1 MTTES
6 KAPSRPRIRLIES
19 EADIIAGLAVQAE
32 QRMPEVAAL
41 LMEEVERAELFSA
54 DTLPDDVV
62 ALGSEVE
69 FLDEGTGQS
78 RSVTIVLPAH
88 ADIAAGRISILT
100 PAGAGLIGLSVGQ
113 AIDWPDA
120 SGRERRL
127 KILSARRPG

>member
-1 MTTES
+1 MNTDS
-6 KAPSRPRIRLIES
+6 KAPARPRIRLIES

-32 QRMPEVAAL
+32 HRIPEVAAL
-41 LMEEVERAELFSA
+41 LMEEVERAELFGP

-78 RSVTIVLPAH
+78 RRVTIVLPAH
-88 ADIAAGRISILT
+88 ADIEAGRISILT

-120 SGRERRL
+120 AGRERRL
-127 KILSARRPG
+127 KILSVRRG

>member
-1 MTTES
+1 MNTDS
-6 KAPSRPRIRLIES
+6 KAPARPRIRLIES

-41 LMEEVERAELFSA
+41 LMEEVERAELFGP

-78 RSVTIVLPAH
+78 RRVTIVLPAH
-88 ADIAAGRISILT
+88 ADIEAGRISILT

-113 AIDWPDA
+113 SIDWPDA
-120 SGRERRL
+120 AGRERRL
-127 KILSARRPG
+127 KILSVRRPD

>member
-1 MTTES
+1 MTIES
-6 KAPSRPRIRLIES
+6 KAMSRPRIRLIES

-54 DTLPDDVV
+54 ETLPDDVV

-113 AIDWPDA
+113 AIDWPDSA
-120 SGRERRL
+120 GRERRL
-127 KILSARRPG
+127 KILSVRRPG

>member
-1 MTTES
+1 MNSVS
-6 KAPSRPRIRLIES
+6 KASARPRIRLIES

-32 QRMPEVAAL
+32 HRMPEVAAL

-54 DTLPDDVV
+54 GSLPDDVV

-78 RSVTIVLPAH
+78 RRVTIVLPAH
-88 ADIAAGRISILT
+88 ADIGAGRISILT

-113 AIDWPDA
+113 SIDWPDA
-120 SGRERRL
+120 AGRERRL
-127 KILSARRPG
+127 KILSVRRPD

>member
-1 MTTES
+1 MNTDS
-6 KAPSRPRIRLIES
+6 KAPARPRIRLIES

-41 LMEEVERAELFSA
+41 LMEEVERAELFGP
-54 DTLPDDVV
+54 DTLPADVV

-78 RSVTIVLPAH
+78 RRVTIVLPAH
-88 ADIAAGRISILT
+88 ADIEAGRISILT

-113 AIDWPDA
+113 SIDWPDA
-120 SGRERRL
+120 AGRERRL
-127 KILSARRPG
+127 KILSVRRG

>member
-1 MTTES
+1 MNTDS
-6 KAPSRPRIRLIES
+6 KAPARPRIRLIES

-41 LMEEVERAELFSA
+41 LMEEVERAELFGP

-78 RSVTIVLPAH
+78 RRVTIVLPAH
-88 ADIAAGRISILT
+88 ADIEAGRISILT

-113 AIDWPDA
+113 TIDWPDA
-120 SGRERRL
+120 AGRERRL
-127 KILSARRPG
+127 KILSVRRA